1 MPQERPYSLGNT
13 TADFASI
20 NATAEMS
27 ASGRARSAGRLL
39 DKSRAVSYD
48 SDERS
53 SPDYQT
59 VSAYAPI
66 DPHGPA
72 EILSGRGLY

>member
-1 MPQERPYSLGNT
+1 
-13 TADFASI
+13 
-20 NATAEMS
+20 MS
-27 ASGRARSAGRLL
+27 ASSRARSAGRLL
-39 DKSRAVSYD
+39 DNPRAVSYD
-48 SDERS
+48 SDERAS
-53 SPDYQT
+53 LDYQA